1 MKGKKGSTQMKAKT
15 CDIEGPGFPV
25 TCYWTS
31 DCVNDG

>member
-1 MKGKKGSTQMKAKT
+1 MKAKT